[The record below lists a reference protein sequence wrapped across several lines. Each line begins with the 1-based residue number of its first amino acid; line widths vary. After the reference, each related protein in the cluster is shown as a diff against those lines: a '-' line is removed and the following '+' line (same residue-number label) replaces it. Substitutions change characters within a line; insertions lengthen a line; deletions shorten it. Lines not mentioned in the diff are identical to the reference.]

1 MSAAGASVLATGF
14 LVVFL
19 LFAGLVSAAGSSWG
33 VEEIAAFGFAGFVG
47 KGRTLFGGSIWLRL
61 NGAAAER
68 SRYGSG
74 ALLVGRNSFP
84 QEVAARVVNSELGIM
99 LVFGPS

>member
-1 MSAAGASVLATGF
+1 MSAAGASVLATG
-14 LVVFL
+14 LLIVFL
-19 LFAGLVSAAGSSWG
+19 LFAGFVSAAGSSWG
-33 VEEIAAFGFAGFVG
+33 AEEIAAFGFAGFVG

-61 NGAAAER
+61 NGAAVER

-84 QEVAARVVNSELGIM
+84 QEVAA
-99 LVFGPS
+99 